1 MRKFGLQHVGIL
13 IVALVVAVV
22 LPSYRSSG
30 RTAPAQPTHVYDV
43 AGCGPVRTDVTRLS
57 QPQVNRM
64 IVCLLNFERSRHG
77 LTAFTEVPTLDVSSR
92 RQSDDMVRRRYFE
105 HVSPDGATPEARI
118 VAAGYSVRPGGMT
131 GENIAWGE
139 GIKGTAA
146 EIVDAWMHSPG
157 HRENI
162 LRPQF
167 SEVGVGLTV
176 GNPPGDIKV
185 HHSSATYTTDFGG

>member
-1 MRKFGLQHVGIL
+1 MRKFGPQHAGIIL
-13 IVALVVAVV
+13 VALVVAFV
-22 LPSYRSSG
+22 LPAYRSSG
-30 RTAPAQPTHVYDV
+30 KAHAPQPTRIYDI
-43 AGCGPVRTDVTRLS
+43 AGCGPVRTDAAKLS
-57 QPQVNRM
+57 QAQANKT

-77 LTAFTEVPTLDVSSR
+77 LTSLVEVPALDLSSK

-105 HVSPDGATPEARI
+105 HVSPDGVTPQARI
-118 VAAGYSVRPGGMT
+118 AAAGYVVRPGGVT

-139 GIKGTAA
+139 GIKGTPA

-167 SEVGVGLTV
+167 SEVGMGLAV
-176 GNPPGDIKV
+176 GNPPSHVKV
-185 HHSSATYTTDFGG
+185 TYSSGTYTTDFAG